1 MKFALHYEIQ
11 INPET
16 PDYEY
21 RAVHE
26 ALEQM
31 EFADEMGFDRI
42 WLVEHHFLNDLSVS
56 ACPDLFFSALSQR
69 TKNIRLGLGVVILPY
84 HHPVQVAER
93 VAMLDI
99 ISDGRVDFGVGR
111 GGPYEQ
117 VGFGADPRE
126 TRAMVDESLRMICD
140 MWKTE
145 GEFSHE
151 GKFWQ
156 VPPRIVLPTP
166 YQKPHPPIWMACTQP
181 ETFKVATELGLA
193 VLSLSIDVPAA
204 LDEAIKGYRDEVSQ
218 VNPVGGYIHNQW
230 SNLAWS
236 YCGEDNREARE
247 LCTKATRRFF
257 GPGRPYAAAAAKLAK
272 DLLQHWGGE
281 IPDHLRNSRNF
292 NRLIQSSDSLAAGQG
307 EALESFWEALDA
319 DTLCDSGA
327 LVAGDPES
335 CINGMRQHEKVG
347 ADEVILSMQNATIPH
362 EKVMKSLELF
372 GKHVIPA
379 FRTETAPVH

>member
-1 MKFALHYEIQ
+1 
-11 INPET
+11 
-16 PDYEY
+16 
-21 RAVHE
+21 
-26 ALEQM
+26 
-31 EFADEMGFDRI
+31 
-42 WLVEHHFLNDLSVS
+42 
-56 ACPDLFFSALSQR
+56 
-69 TKNIRLGLGVVILPY
+69 
-84 HHPVQVAER
+84 
-93 VAMLDI
+93 MLDL

-111 GGPYEQ
+111 GGAYEQ

-140 MWKTE
+140 IWATD
-145 GEFSHE
+145 GEFSRE

-156 VPPRIVLPTP
+156 LPPRIVLPKP

-181 ETFKVATELGLA
+181 ETFEVATQLGLA
-193 VLSLSIDVPAA
+193 VLSLSIDLPAA
-204 LDEAIKGYRDEVSQ
+204 LDGAIKAYREEVSQ
-218 VNPVGGYIHNQW
+218 HNPVGGYINNQW

-257 GPGRPYAAAAAKLAK
+257 GPGRPYAAAAANLAK
-272 DLLQHWGGE
+272 DLIQQWGGE
-281 IPDHLRNSRNF
+281 IPDHLSKSRNF
-292 NRLIQSSDSLAAGQG
+292 NRLIQSSDRLAAGQD
-307 EALESFWEALDA
+307 EAIKSFWEALDA

-335 CINGMRQHEKVG
+335 CINGIRQHEKVG

-362 EKVMKSLELF
+362 EKVMSSLEMF

-379 FRTETAPVH
+379 FKPETASVV